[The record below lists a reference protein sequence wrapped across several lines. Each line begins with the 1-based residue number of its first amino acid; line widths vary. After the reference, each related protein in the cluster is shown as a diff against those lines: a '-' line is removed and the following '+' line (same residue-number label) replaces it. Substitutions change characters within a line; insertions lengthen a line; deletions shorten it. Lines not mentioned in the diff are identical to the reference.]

1 MKNTQNKVSI
11 VIPTYKRADK
21 LNRALESCLK
31 QTYENIEIIVVDDNV
46 EGSSYRNETEKTM
59 KKYLEQ
65 KKVKY
70 IKMKKNGGGAAAR
83 NFGIDNATGDY
94 IAFLDDDDE
103 FVYNKIEKHLNFMIS
118 NNLDASFSN
127 QRVLNEQS
135 GQLIYETK
143 HKNFDNSFNQKQ
155 VLVYHLTDMIIGTQ
169 TFMYKKDALL
179 KVGKFDIVPSGQE
192 YILMYKT
199 IIEGLKIGHLDSTL
213 VNIYIHENERIS
225 TSKRKLEGEKNLYK
239 IKRKHFNVLNFSQK
253 RQVKYEL
260 LINHYRYYKKN
271 KSVKFLLYLIITIF
285 NHPIKVI
292 NRFNKRNA

>member
-271 KSVKFLLYLIITIF
+271 KSVKFLFYLIITIF